1 MPDPL
6 TITASGVLD
15 HARAEALAARVRA
28 AVRNGKLDLVVAFTG
43 DAVLASAALP
53 GFLLRA
59 GAIVRHVGGSLA
71 LAGEGPALDQL
82 RALRLDQAL
91 ALGQVPGGGP

>member
-1 MPDPL
+1 MTDPI

-28 AVRNGKLDLVVAFTG
+28 AVRNGKLDLVVTFTA

-53 GFLLRA
+53 AFLLHA
-59 GAIVRHVGGSLA
+59 GAIVRHVGGGLH
-71 LAGEGPALDQL
+71 LAGEGPALEQL

-91 ALGQVPGGGP
+91 TVDAIPGGGQ